1 VNPLF
6 IFPTVNPHCFMDFYL
21 TKINHRNEILK
32 TTYILCFDNLLLQKF
47 PLVLMI
53 SGIVCELVKI
63 HNKSGDSNILTNFA
77 HKKKYLDKHN
87 QKINTLII
95 IINI

>member
-1 VNPLF
+1 
-6 IFPTVNPHCFMDFYL
+6 MDFYL

-63 HNKSGDSNILTNFA
+63 HNKSGD
-77 HKKKYLDKHN
+77 
-87 QKINTLII
+87 
-95 IINI
+95 